1 MWIHW
6 PCVKTVH
13 LQTIPYVSKINQYL
27 LKLLVNF
34 LLSAAHS
41 IFVIVFHF
49 HSGFQ
54 ESKRLSDTRSGEVWV
69 RGYTSYKVSLLL
81 AKVFLFFKQ
90 T

>member
-13 LQTIPYVSKINQYL
+13 LQTIPYVRKINQYL

-49 HSGFQ
+49 NAFI
-54 ESKRLSDTRSGEVWV
+54 L
-69 RGYTSYKVSLLL
+69 
-81 AKVFLFFKQ
+81 
-90 T
+90 